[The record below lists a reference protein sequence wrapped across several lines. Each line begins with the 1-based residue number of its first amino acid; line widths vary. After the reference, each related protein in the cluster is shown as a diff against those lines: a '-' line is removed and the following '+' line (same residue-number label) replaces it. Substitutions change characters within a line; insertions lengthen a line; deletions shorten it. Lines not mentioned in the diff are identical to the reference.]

1 MILYYRFFPSLILV
15 GYSLRWKCSVS
26 ENRFERYAFA
36 GIAGAEYS
44 AGYNQRQE
52 DLIRPRD
59 LVDLP

>member
-1 MILYYRFFPSLILV
+1 MLA
-15 GYSLRWKCSVS
+15 GYSLRWKCLVS